1 MTTDRAKE
9 IDALVD
15 SPASEDHDEGKEQQ
29 HVGIVNDVLTNSS
42 TEPNISAGDQL
53 SPVKLEELENG
64 GIGCNALDEGPVEG
78 TTAGRK
84 RKTMDEYE
92 SMDYTMSSTPFKF
105 DESEHNQAGTSR
117 ITPQSVFMCS
127 QDDIV
132 WIGLKPRDPRRVL
145 FKNVIVA
152 PEQNKVDGVIAAPRG
167 TTERSTA
174 REPLLPLVTCSSSV
188 PHSSR
193 IQASGEGASELPK
206 LCGGIDH
213 LLVGCN
219 DQQKAAIHREIARRI
234 MEHIRLLAARK
245 LSLVLDL
252 DHTLLNSTT
261 FVDVNPV
268 HENTLR
274 SNEER
279 DRKLPQRHLFR
290 LQHLGLWIKF
300 RPGIWNFLCK
310 ASKLYEL
317 HVCTKGSMVYAAEI
331 AKLLDPTGSLFSG
344 RVISRGD
351 DDGDASP
358 SDVVER
364 ASKHKDLAG
373 VSGLESAVV
382 IIDDTPGM
390 WPRHQPN
397 LIVVER
403 YHFFPS
409 SKRKFGL
416 PGPSLL
422 DIHRDESSKEG
433 TLASALAV
441 IERIHD
447 SFFSHHSIQEAD
459 VRSLLEA
466 EQRKVLRGCRIVFS
480 RVFPVGEA
488 NPQQHPLWK
497 KAQQFG
503 AVCTDQIDEHVTH
516 VIATALGTDKVQR
529 ALSTGKFVVHP
540 GWIEASTL
548 LYRRANEHNFALGTK
563 TPSAHPTKS

>member
-1 MTTDRAKE
+1 Q

-15 SPASEDHDEGKEQQ
+15 SLASEDHNEGKERQ
-29 HVGIVNDVLTNSS
+29 HVGIMNGVLTNLP
-42 TEPNISAGDQL
+42 TEPNISSGVQL
-53 SPVKLEELENG
+53 SPVKLELENR
-64 GIGCNALDEGPVEG
+64 GIGCDAVDEGPVEG
-78 TTAGRK
+78 TTASRK
-84 RKTMDEYE
+84 RKTMAEHE
-92 SMDYTMSSTPFKF
+92 SMDHTMSATTPFKSN
-105 DESEHNQAGTSR
+105 ESEQNQEGTSQ
-117 ITPQSVFMCS
+117 IAPQSVFMCS
-127 QDDIV
+127 QDDNV
-132 WIGLKPRDPRRVL
+132 WIGLKPRDPSHVL

-152 PEQNKVDGVIAAPRG
+152 PEQNKEDGVIAAPQG
-167 TTERSTA
+167 TTERLTA
-174 REPLLPLVTCSSSV
+174 REPFLPVV
-188 PHSSR
+188 
-193 IQASGEGASELPK
+193 ASGSSIPRSGSQGSVDDASELPK
-206 LCGGIDH
+206 LCGSIDH

-219 DQQKAAIHREIARRI
+219 DQQKAAIHMEIARRI

-274 SNEER
+274 INEER

-290 LQHLGLWIKF
+290 LQQLGLWIKF

-317 HVCTKGSMVYAAEI
+317 HICTKGSMAYATEM

-351 DDGDASP
+351 DGDASP
-358 SDVVER
+358 SNVVER
-364 ASKHKDLAG
+364 ASKHKDLNG
-373 VSGLESAVV
+373 VLGLESAVV
-382 IIDDTPGM
+382 IIDDSPGM
-390 WPRHQPN
+390 WPRYQPN

-403 YHFFPS
+403 YHFFPN

-422 DIHRDESSKEG
+422 DIHRDESSKDG

-497 KAQQFG
+497 KAEQFG
-503 AVCTDQIDEHVTH
+503 AVCTNQIDEHVTH
-516 VIATALGTDKVQR
+516 VIATSHGTDKVQW
-529 ALSTGKFVVHP
+529 AVSTGKFVVHP

-563 TPSAHPTKS
+563 TPSTHPTKS